1 MRSKWWSLVLLL
13 PLPLPGEERDPFQPA
28 EDRCQVAALTQWRY
42 GGAIGSP
49 QLWIGILQDSAGKW
63 RRVRVNDTLAAGWK
77 ISLLTAEK
85 IEITT
90 GPGCDPRHW
99 RWLREEKKDAMDKP
113 VISAAAG
120 GRGDQKRAADI
131 SGG

>member
-63 RRVRVNDTLAAGWK
+63 RRVRVNETLAAGWK

-90 GPGCDPRHW
+90 GPGCAPRHW

-120 GRGDQKRAADI
+120 GRGGKKRAADI